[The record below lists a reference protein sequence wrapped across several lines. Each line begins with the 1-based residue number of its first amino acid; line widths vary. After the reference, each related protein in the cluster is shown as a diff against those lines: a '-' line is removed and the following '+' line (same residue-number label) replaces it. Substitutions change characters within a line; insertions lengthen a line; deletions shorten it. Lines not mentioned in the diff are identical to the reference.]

1 MTRWGEIRDEFFA
14 WLRAFPLQTNIGKPG
29 DSPEII
35 GPTDTPVYLDAAFW
49 SERTHEVEARAL
61 KQLTDAEIDTIFD
74 EVATVID
81 ENLLRFDPLVAYYG
95 RFFPDGDPGR
105 IEDEREAAHSV
116 KRDLAWAA
124 TERVIGDPGFF
135 STLVVWYD
143 RGRWPV
149 GWTGHY
155 PTGHARVL

>member
-1 MTRWGEIRDEFFA
+1 LNRWREIRDEFFA

-29 DSPEII
+29 HSPEVV
-35 GPTDTPVYLDAAFW
+35 GPTDAPVYLDVAFW
-49 SERTHEVEARAL
+49 SERTHEAEARAR
-61 KQLTDAEIDTIFD
+61 KHLTDAEIDGIIA
-74 EVATVID
+74 EVAAVID

-105 IEDEREAAHSV
+105 IDDEREAAHSV

-124 TERVIGDPGFF
+124 TERAIGEPAFF
-135 STLVVWYD
+135 SALLAWYD

-149 GWTGHY
+149 GWLGKYPAGHV
-155 PTGHARVL
+155 RVL